1 MAAVNNDAC
10 LLNCSDN
17 LKMCWDAEC
26 RGSFCSNEKADTL
39 KGLTENDLLWAR
51 KLTCGVCQKT
61 WHVCTVCP
69 EHGNSKHISDHQKL
83 RRHSKSRRS
92 YHISVHP
99 ESMDQQQQVS
109 QMLHSGATSE
119 DRAMLPVD
127 EGTASFSVEAGESLH
142 DSPEGQQD
150 VSSGARR
157 AFSQV
162 SFPSNAN
169 PANFDHFTGR
179 EKGRREDPNKV
190 FFRPSMIENL
200 ELHQLSAEASLEV
213 WK

>member
-26 RGSFCSNEKADTL
+26 SGLFCNNEKADTL
-39 KGLTENDLLWAR
+39 KGFTENDLLWAR

-69 EHGNSKHISDHQKL
+69 EHGNSKHLNDHPKL
-83 RRHSKSRRS
+83 RRHSKRRT
-92 YHISVHP
+92 HIVSVHT
-99 ESMDQQQQVS
+99 ESMNQQQQVS

-179 EKGRREDPNKV
+179 EKGRRKVPNK
-190 FFRPSMIENL
+190 FF
-200 ELHQLSAEASLEV
+200 
-213 WK
+213 